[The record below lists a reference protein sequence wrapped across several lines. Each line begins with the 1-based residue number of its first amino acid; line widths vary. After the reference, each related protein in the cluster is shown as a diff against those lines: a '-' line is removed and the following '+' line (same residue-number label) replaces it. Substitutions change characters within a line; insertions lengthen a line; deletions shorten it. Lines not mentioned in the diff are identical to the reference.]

1 MFKGDIMNEE
11 VTSKETKEERLSE
24 EELDAK
30 IEEAKKQAVA
40 EFMRSSDGSG
50 GTGGNEKK
58 IDKELQDFIDKNK
71 TGYSTKARDY
81 YLNKNKK

>member
-30 IEEAKKQAVA
+30 IEEAKKRILA
-40 EFMRSSDGSG
+40 
-50 GTGGNEKK
+50 NK
-58 IDKELQDFIDKNK
+58 INSAKLVN
-71 TGYSTKARDY
+71 G
-81 YLNKNKK
+81 